1 MPYDYQR
8 GNPRGNGQPRG
19 RGPVPQGS
27 FNNCS
32 SAPPASPKPI
42 EARPIPVD
50 YVDEAE
56 RVISELKAEDNGKL
70 RITTSKMRGF
80 LTLVTDIYNKES
92 LRVEETLSSDSQLKL
107 MRLRVRIV
115 YDAGRDDNPNPAKDE
130 GVKRFVK
137 KAQLLEY
144 IKGIGSSRAEMIRF
158 AHYMEALVAYHRFMG
173 GKEN

>member
-1 MPYDYQR
+1 MAYDTQR
-8 GNPRGNGQPRG
+8 GNAHSFGQQG
-19 RGPVPQGS
+19 SRGPAQRSDRP
-27 FNNCS
+27 NRPYT
-32 SAPPASPKPI
+32 PPAPPKPI
-42 EARPIPVD
+42 EAKPIPAD

-56 RVISELKAEDNGKL
+56 RVISELKAEGKGT
-70 RITTSKMRGF
+70 IKVTTSKLRGF

-92 LRVEETLSSDSQLKL
+92 LRKEETLSSDSQLKL

-115 YDAGRDDNPNPAKDE
+115 YDAGREND
-130 GVKRFVK
+130 VRIFVR

>member
-1 MPYDYQR
+1 MAYDNQR
-8 GNPRGNGQPRG
+8 GNLRGNGQPGG
-19 RGPVPQGS
+19 RGPAPQGS
-27 FNNCS
+27 LNNRP
-32 SAPPASPKPI
+32 SAPPKPI
-42 EARPIPVD
+42 EARPIPAN

-56 RVISELKAEDNGKL
+56 RVISELKAAGNGKI
-70 RITTSKMRGF
+70 RVTTSKLRGF

-92 LRVEETLSSDSQLKL
+92 LRKEEVLSPDSQLKL

-115 YDAGRDDNPNPAKDE
+115 YDAGRENDVRSFVERAK
-130 GVKRFVK
+130 
-137 KAQLLEY
+137 LLEY